1 MPDILVVGLVHD
13 ERQLIVSAGN
23 RNDERRFVDVFGI
36 ILRSI
41 PQSCSKALGTIHHLD
56 FYSPSPPSGPSEIQ
70 YDSATVRD
78 SEIVQVRFE
87 SVLCR

>member
-36 ILRSI
+36 ILGSI

-56 FYSPSPPSGPSEIQ
+56 FHSPSPPSGPSEIL

-78 SEIVQVRFE
+78 SEVVQICFE